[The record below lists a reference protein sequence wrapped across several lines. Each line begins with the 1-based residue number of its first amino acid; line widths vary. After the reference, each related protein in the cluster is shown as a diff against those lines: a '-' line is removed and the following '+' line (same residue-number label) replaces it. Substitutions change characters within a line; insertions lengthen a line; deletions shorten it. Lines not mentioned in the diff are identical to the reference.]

1 MSEHVIDFCYWI
13 DESNLNQ
20 TQLQQKMSAM
30 FIAEIGNKTN
40 GFERSEWS
48 SSNNGE
54 MERVLELKGMIRI
67 YEVIWKNL
75 LFTLQQG

>member
-67 YEVIWKNL
+67 YEVIWKNI
-75 LFTLQQG
+75 LFSLQQD